1 MQKTILLDLANE
13 TVRRYGELPPDFA
26 DKMAKRIGRK
36 FSMKVEVQEVSEL
49 GFHYKE
55 IYSYAKSIFREYLKP
70 PKDIYADP
78 RDVDGEH
85 FLDRLVQKFPEDDGD
100 ILSKISSWV
109 IYYEYLR

>member
-13 TVRRYGELPPDFA
+13 AVRRYGELPPDFA
-26 DKMAKRIGRK
+26 AKMAKRIRRK
-36 FSMKVEVQEVSEL
+36 FSMKLEVQEVSEL
-49 GFHYKE
+49 AFHYKE

-70 PKDIYADP
+70 P